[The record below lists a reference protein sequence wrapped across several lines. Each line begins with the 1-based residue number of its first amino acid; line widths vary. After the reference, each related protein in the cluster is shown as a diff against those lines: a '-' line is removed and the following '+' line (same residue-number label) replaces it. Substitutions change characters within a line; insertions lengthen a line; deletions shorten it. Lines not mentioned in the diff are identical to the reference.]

1 MVRMVNCVR
10 HIATVNQGRLSL
22 LAGVDEESG
31 VEEEAQ
37 LNTSMLKQAKAN
49 VLPLLWP
56 D

>member
-1 MVRMVNCVR
+1 MVNCVR